1 MKYLHRFAR
10 HFYGATVGAVV
21 MFCLMWSLLVE
32 HGVVV
37 VVPVPFAVLIRD
49 CPDPQ
54 PIEQVRALV
63 SPSTLTTEP
72 LERP

>member
-32 HGVVV
+32 RGVVV
-37 VVPVPFAVLIRD
+37 VLPVPFAVLIRD
-49 CPDPQ
+49 CPDTA

-63 SPSTLTTEP
+63 SPSPLTTED
-72 LERP
+72 